1 MAMQRHVTVFG
12 GTGFLGQRIVAALAA
27 RGLRVRIA
35 ARHPDSASATGA
47 SDAVRAD
54 LRDAASIRAAL
65 DGATAAVN
73 AVSLYA
79 ESRDLTFQTI
89 HVEGAGL
96 LAEAAAAAGLDRLVH
111 ISGIGADARS
121 RSAYVRSR
129 GEGEEV
135 VRAGFSG
142 ATIFRPSAM
151 FGPGDALLTTLI
163 DLVRRLPIVP
173 LFGDGSTRLQ
183 PVHVE
188 NVAAAVAA
196 FLAAADQPAPN
207 HELGGPQIFSY
218 RSLLELVMQHV
229 GRRRALAPVPFPVWD
244 SLAALSRVLPSP
256 PLTEGQVALMKQDN
270 VADPGLP
277 GLSAVGIR
285 PITVETEIRRRM
297 ERHEAAS

>member
-1 MAMQRHVTVFG
+1 MAMHGHVTVFG

-35 ARHPDSASATGA
+35 ARHPDSAAGTGA

-196 FLAAADQPAPN
+196 VLAAADQPAPT

-218 RSLLELVMQHV
+218 RSLLELVMLHV
-229 GRRRALAPVPFPVWD
+229 GRRRAVAPVPFLVWD
-244 SLAALSRVLPSP
+244 TIAALSRVLPSP
-256 PLTEGQVALMKQDN
+256 PLTEGQVALMKHDN

-277 GLSAVGIR
+277 GLSTLAIR
-285 PITVETEIRRRM
+285 PFTVETELRRRLYRR
-297 ERHEAAS
+297 EEVS

>member
-1 MAMQRHVTVFG
+1 MAMHGHVTVFG
-12 GTGFLGQRIVAALAA
+12 GTGFLGQRIAAALAA

-35 ARHPDSASATGA
+35 ARHPESTAGTGA

-54 LRDAASIRAAL
+54 LRDDASIRAAL

-89 HVEGAGL
+89 HVEGARR
-96 LAEAAAAAGLDRLVH
+96 LAEAAAAAGLGRLVH

-121 RSAYVRSR
+121 SSAYVRSR

-163 DLVRRLPIVP
+163 NLVRRLPIVP
-173 LFGDGSTRLQ
+173 LFGHGSTRLQ

-196 FLAAADQPAPN
+196 VLAAADQPAPI

-229 GRRRALAPVPFPVWD
+229 GRRRALTPVPFPVWE

-277 GLSAVGIR
+277 GLSALAIR
-285 PITVETEIRRRM
+285 PVAVETELRRRM
-297 ERHEAAS
+297 ERNEAVS